1 MAYEGGVTR
10 MGAGDGAQEGAKDFV
25 RADAVRLVVLV
36 LGILAFRLSA
46 WTLFSVGLTDA
57 SDRAYAW
64 SRLVQML
71 AIVAVIAVSAATALS
86 RRSLVRVTVLATVAM
101 SGGAVLAV
109 CGAPGGIVFSVGRLV
124 HGLASAWLLLGWGAR
139 TCLLP
144 PRQACPAVA
153 VAFALYGL
161 VTFYL
166 QDVLGAVVGALA
178 PAMPVV
184 GGALLALSFGRDGGD
199 GRGLARARVSRD
211 ALRGLNYGAVVLLAL
226 CAVVCSM
233 TSVFI
238 TPAQSVLVR
247 YTTNVFRVVVF
258 AAIAALVLAW
268 VLVLR
273 RDDPDRLWPLY
284 AAVVFFGLLGY
295 STFSLLD
302 DVASVSFMNATQ
314 ECLMMFAWMFVSGAA
329 HRHGLPELATFG
341 VGALLFMRTDLPAA
355 ALGLLAPGFAQA
367 RAAAGATASVVAA
380 FVMAAALIVYTIA
393 LLMRSALRADRD
405 LEGTGGGADVDAPA
419 VPRIAGSADRPSSG
433 AAGAGDGVAGG
444 GAGGPR
450 PVVPRG
456 LLDAYGLS
464 EREAQVADLLLR
476 GYTLP
481 QVGERIGISLNTV
494 RYHAKGV
501 YRKLGIHSKAELVA
515 IAEAWGTRRGDSPR

>member
-1 MAYEGGVTR
+1 
-10 MGAGDGAQEGAKDFV
+10 
-25 RADAVRLVVLV
+25 
-36 LGILAFRLSA
+36 
-46 WTLFSVGLTDA
+46 
-57 SDRAYAW
+57 
-64 SRLVQML
+64 
-71 AIVAVIAVSAATALS
+71 
-86 RRSLVRVTVLATVAM
+86 
-101 SGGAVLAV
+101 
-109 CGAPGGIVFSVGRLV
+109 V

-153 VAFALYGL
+153 AAFALYGL
-161 VTFYL
+161 VTFCL
-166 QDVLGAVVGALA
+166 QDVPDAVVVALA
-178 PAMPVV
+178 PAMPVTSGV
-184 GGALLALSFGRDGGD
+184 LLALSFGRDVGNAQGF
-199 GRGLARARVSRD
+199 ARAHVNRD
-211 ALRGLNYGAVVLLAL
+211 ALRGLNYGAVALLAL

-233 TSVFI
+233 TNVFI

-258 AAIAALVLAW
+258 AAIAALVFAW

-295 STFSLLD
+295 SAFSLLD

-329 HRHGLPELATFG
+329 HRHGLPELVAFG

-355 ALGLLAPGFAQA
+355 VLSLLAPSFAQA
-367 RAAAGATASVVAA
+367 CAAAGATASVAAA

-393 LLMRSALRADRD
+393 LLMRSALRAERELHEVGTVGGAADGPRIAGGTDRPSPGTNGI
-405 LEGTGGGADVDAPA
+405 EGTGGKSGADGSRPA
-419 VPRIAGSADRPSSG
+419 VPRDM
-433 AAGAGDGVAGG
+433 
-444 GAGGPR
+444 
-450 PVVPRG
+450 
-456 LLDAYGLS
+456 LDAYGLS
-464 EREAQVADLLLR
+464 EREAQVAELLLR
-476 GYTLP
+476 GYSLP

-501 YRKLGIHSKAELVA
+501 YRKLGIHSKAELVTL
-515 IAEAWGTRRGDSPR
+515 AEEWGMR